1 MLFLF
6 ALPFCHSLPLKYKR
20 GRMFCWQTS
29 GIRMKVCCCRCLL
42 SHHRSMRILYA
53 FLCVCCMRTT
63 ARYILCC
70 SIPIHMIIC
79 IFDIHFVCRCVN
91 ESNAAKERWTTSSN
105 QWQHDSFQLLL
116 SQHGTAVADF
126 LCPLFV
132 SFVCCLHVKLNIFSL
147 YKYIYGFI
155 WRVS

>member
-1 MLFLF
+1 MHTIFYKHDSNRYTGGGRAYYMHFTLYVCLKYIFHTNQLWWLQMLFLF
-6 ALPFCHSLPLKYKR
+6 ALPFCHSLPLKNKR

-105 QWQHDSFQLLL
+105 Q
-116 SQHGTAVADF
+116 
-126 LCPLFV
+126 
-132 SFVCCLHVKLNIFSL
+132 
-147 YKYIYGFI
+147 
-155 WRVS
+155 